1 MFGKWAAR
9 KGSIGSTARWTADA
23 FWGGL
28 SQQIIDIE
36 NVKTNEGLEIELDK
50 LVEFAL
56 GVRFGGD
63 VSHPELGQIL
73 SFYKS
78 LNPGLASFTISIL
91 AVEAEYFKNT
101 EANQKMFKEVIIE
114 ELEKKNVGLKMIH
127 GHL

>member
-36 NVKTNEGLEIELDK
+36 NVKTNEGLEVELDK

-78 LNPGLASFTISIL
+78 LKDRAGLFHNFNFSSGGRVL
-91 AVEAEYFKNT
+91 
-101 EANQKMFKEVIIE
+101 QKHRSQSNRP
-114 ELEKKNVGLKMIH
+114 NV
-127 GHL
+127 